1 MGEEVGS
8 GEGRS
13 EGGRERGLG
22 PQIVH
27 YMHDSSSEQ
36 SSCHKLHNRGQAL
49 SLPYPSHVAICCLN
63 VQMSET

>member
-1 MGEEVGS
+1 MQLTLYLVNKSSTFLAEEVGS

-13 EGGRERGLG
+13 EGGRERELG

-36 SSCHKLHNRGQAL
+36 SSCHKLHNRG
-49 SLPYPSHVAICCLN
+49 
-63 VQMSET
+63 